1 MITTQTETPQRPTP
15 KPSPFQ
21 PPEWVAI
28 ATAQGGH
35 GVKGDV
41 KLKTFDVQPD
51 WLDTLKIVHVWPA
64 HPALQAKHP
73 DGIQWHITDA
83 RFHVLHRVVVSVTNI
98 SNPEEAQLWSGSQ
111 LFLPKAQLPTVDET
125 DTFRTVEL
133 VGLTAFV
140 EETGEAIGQI
150 TGIISTVG
158 TGKAG
163 ADYDFLE
170 ITYAKSGKTGM
181 IPFIQA
187 FVGDVNLPAKTL
199 QLHGLQ
205 SFLEEENTPPPP
217 KPVRLTPYQRRKLKK
232 AAALAAAEA
241 DIQPADPLVIEIPEP
256 DDNHNA

>member
-1 MITTQTETPQRPTP
+1 MTTPEIAPPQRPIP

-21 PPEWVAI
+21 APQWVAI

-35 GVKGDV
+35 GVKGDI
-41 KLKTFDVQPD
+41 KLKTFDVEPD
-51 WLDTLKIVHVWPA
+51 WLATLKTVHVWPA

-73 DGIQWHITDA
+73 EGVTWHVTDA
-83 RFHVLHRVVVSVTNI
+83 RFHVLHRVVISVTAV
-98 SNPEEAQLWSGSQ
+98 STPEEAQLWSGSQ
-111 LFLPKAQLPTVDET
+111 LFLPKEQLPAVDET
-125 DTFRTVEL
+125 DTFRTVDL
-133 VGLTAFV
+133 VGLTAIV

-170 ITYAKSGKTGM
+170 VTYANSGKTGM

-187 FVGDVNLPAKTL
+187 FVGDVNLTTKTV

-232 AAALAAAEA
+232 AAALEAETA
-241 DIQPADPLVIEIPEP
+241 QQTSPSVIEILQT
-256 DDNHNA
+256 DDDAPAT